1 MVPLNLP
8 DHIIDLL
15 LTIDHE
21 ELRQDLENIIRY
33 GLGKYQHLIAPEELF
48 AAIRHSIIL
57 LAEGVE
63 GLHRGELLRQE
74 YALDVYERYH
84 RLEEDSNR

>member
-1 MVPLNLP
+1 MVLLNLP
-8 DHIIDLL
+8 DHIIDFL

-21 ELRQDLENIIRY
+21 ELRQYLENIIRY

>member
-1 MVPLNLP
+1 M
-8 DHIIDLL
+8 

>member
-1 MVPLNLP
+1 ML

>member
-1 MVPLNLP
+1 MP